1 MEEVYK
7 KDAILMVLML
17 IAIIVGGIVLWINAE
32 AIIGYFAD
40 LASEIVF
47 NKFLN

>member
-1 MEEVYK
+1 MEEVHK
-7 KDAILMVLML
+7 KGAILMALTL
-17 IAIIVGGIVLWINAE
+17 IAIIVGGIVLWTNAE
-32 AIIGYFAD
+32 TIIGYFAD